1 MNPLE
6 EAFRRAVADLD
17 ELRRPYALVGGFA
30 VGVRAAPR
38 LTLDVDVAVAV
49 DGDPEAERLVQDLVQ
64 RGYSVEATV
73 EQERTGRLATVRLRS
88 PFPEGV
94 LVDLLFASSGI
105 EPEVVA
111 GAEAVEVIPG
121 LTVPVA
127 SVGHL
132 IAMKLLARDD
142 RSRPA
147 DADDLIQLAALAD
160 DADWH
165 VASDSV
171 ARIHERNSNRGRD
184 LVAALQR
191 LRSTETGVPS
201 VSPSDDDGNPER

>member
-6 EAFRRAVADLD
+6 AAFRRAVTDL
-17 ELRRPYALVGGFA
+17 EEAGLPYALVGGFA

-49 DGDPEAERLVQDLVQ
+49 DSDAEAEGLVRALVE
-64 RGYSVEATV
+64 RGYAVEGTV
-73 EQERTGRLATVRLRS
+73 EQERTNRLATVRLRS
-88 PFPEGV
+88 PLPEGV
-94 LVDLLFASSGI
+94 LIDLLFASSGI
-105 EPEVVA
+105 EPEIVA
-111 GAEAVEVIPG
+111 GSGRIEVIPA

-147 DADDLIQLAALAD
+147 DADDLVQLASIAD
-160 DADWH
+160 DLAWQ
-165 VASDSV
+165 VASDAV
-171 ARIHERNSNRGRD
+171 AAIHERAANRGRD
-184 LVAALQR
+184 LVTSLR
-191 LRSTETGVPS
+191 ELRSAEMGDVQRPP
-201 VSPSDDDGNPER
+201 VD

>member
-6 EAFRRAVADLD
+6 AAFRRAVTDL
-17 ELRRPYALVGGFA
+17 EEAGLPYALVGGFA

-49 DGDPEAERLVQDLVQ
+49 ASDAEAEGLVRALVE
-64 RGYSVEATV
+64 RGYAVEGTV
-73 EQERTGRLATVRLRS
+73 EQERTNRLATVRLRS
-88 PFPEGV
+88 PLPEGV
-94 LVDLLFASSGI
+94 LIDLLFASSGI
-105 EPEVVA
+105 EPEIVA
-111 GAEAVEVIPG
+111 GSGRIEVIPA

-147 DADDLIQLAALAD
+147 DADDLVQLASIAD
-160 DADWH
+160 DLAWQ
-165 VASDSV
+165 VASDAV
-171 ARIHERNSNRGRD
+171 AAIHERAANRGRD
-184 LVAALQR
+184 LVTSLR
-191 LRSTETGVPS
+191 ELRSAEMGDVQRPP
-201 VSPSDDDGNPER
+201 VD

>member
-1 MNPLE
+1 MSDLE
-6 EAFRRAVADLD
+6 EAGLPF
-17 ELRRPYALVGGFA
+17 ALVGGFA

-49 DGDPEAERLVQDLVQ
+49 DSDAEAEGLVRDLVE
-64 RGYSVEATV
+64 RGYGVQATV
-73 EQERTGRLATVRLRS
+73 EQEHTNRLATVRLTS
-88 PFPEGV
+88 PLPEGV

-105 EPEVVA
+105 EREIVA
-111 GAEAVEVIPG
+111 GSERVEVLPA

-147 DADDLIQLAALAD
+147 DADDLVHLASIAD
-160 DADWH
+160 D
-165 VASDSV
+165 VAWQV
-171 ARIHERNSNRGRD
+171 ATDAVTMIHERSANRGRD
-184 LVAALQR
+184 LVAS
-191 LRSTETGVPS
+191 LRELSESNRHGC
-201 VSPSDDDGNPER
+201 G